1 MTTPTKRTMPD
12 KEDVMPDMPKE
23 VADMVK
29 KAKDSVDAMFELAE
43 VVQGVEKNSF
53 KVNKRVSEMIDFL
66 LNDLGMSMGVVNEDV
81 GMQAIPNED
90 DIVEEEE
97 TPGLR
102 RAGGF
107 NYGKANL
114 PSY

>member
-1 MTTPTKRTMPD
+1 MKDWSKVWKAVQANMPEGHELPPKEEDMD
-12 KEDVMPDMPKE
+12 KEDNADKDDDADKEDDMPDMPKE

-66 LNDLGMSMGVVNEDV
+66 LNDLGMSMGV
-81 GMQAIPNED
+81 
-90 DIVEEEE
+90 
-97 TPGLR
+97 
-102 RAGGF
+102 
-107 NYGKANL
+107 
-114 PSY
+114 